1 MKKFLLFSGIF
12 MGIMVAAQVCALEWW
27 RLWMYHGWQGLPERL
42 FKFFEADGEAAY
54 DLIGF
59 EMFLIVWMVLSV
71 VFIVITLLIITLK
84 FIRRSIQNNTRS
96 DKCPLCSTTVSYQAL
111 WLSQARQDT
120 TVGQLMKFDKIS
132 RFFIVMLIFFLLTC
146 LDVFVILG
154 CLLLYGGLGSYCM

>member
-1 MKKFLLFSGIF
+1 MKKFLLFMGIF

-27 RLWMYHGWQGLPERL
+27 RLWMYHGWQGPPELL

-59 EMFLIVWMVLSV
+59 EMFLIVWMVLIV

-84 FIRRSIQNNTRS
+84 FIRKSIQNNTRS
-96 DKCPLCSTTVSYQAL
+96 DKCPLCSTTLSDQA
-111 WLSQARQDT
+111 LSQARQDT

-146 LDVFVILG
+146 LDLFVILG
-154 CLLLYGGLGSYCM
+154 CLLLYGGLGRPC